1 MSTITALVPPLD
13 IDHIDRPLAPLYPR
27 HILQQYIRR
36 DVKLA
41 FRVARQV
48 RRDDAFRVRP
58 ERVARREWFGV
69 GHVDEG
75 AKEAGRVERF
85 DKFFW
90 ARSVGRA

>member
-1 MSTITALVPPLD
+1 
-13 IDHIDRPLAPLYPR
+13 
-27 HILQQYIRR
+27 
-36 DVKLA
+36 
-41 FRVARQV
+41 V